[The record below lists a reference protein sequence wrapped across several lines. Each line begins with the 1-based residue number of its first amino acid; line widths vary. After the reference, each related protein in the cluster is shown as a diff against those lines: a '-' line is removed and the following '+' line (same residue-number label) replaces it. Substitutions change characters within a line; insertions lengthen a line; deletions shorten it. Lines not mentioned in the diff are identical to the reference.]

1 MALKML
7 KAKLYEKELER
18 REAQNAAYQAGKSA
32 INFGSQMRNYVL
44 APYRLVKDTRT
55 AHETSNVDA
64 VLDGDLDAF
73 IEAYLLGAS
82 NDGGAKDKPG
92 ASALSGDEP

>member
-1 MALKML
+1 ML
-7 KAKLYEKELER
+7 KAKLYEKELEK
-18 REAQNAAYQAGKSA
+18 REAQNAAFQATKSA

-55 AHETSNVDA
+55 GTETGNVDA

-73 IEAYLLGAS
+73 IESYLLAAA
-82 NDGGAKDKPG
+82 GGALKKGGVVTDDDL
-92 ASALSGDEP
+92 A